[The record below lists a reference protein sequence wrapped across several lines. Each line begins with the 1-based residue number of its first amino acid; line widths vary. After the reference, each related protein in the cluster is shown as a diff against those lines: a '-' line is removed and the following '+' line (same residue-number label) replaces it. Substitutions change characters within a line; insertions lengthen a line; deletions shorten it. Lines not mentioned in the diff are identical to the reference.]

1 MIVGMQGSRNFNDYS
16 IFLNAMLRVLNSF
29 EAGDTEFTIMTA
41 GPFRINEMAQEFVNV
56 SDWKSRGIK
65 AKVVKMP
72 AVALT
77 ERMGAIDQ
85 FVYFC
90 NPKEPLSPLVAEADK
105 HDIFPQVFRYA
116 TKQ

>member
-1 MIVGMQGSRNFNDYS
+1 MIVGMQGSRSFDDYS

-29 EAGDTEFTIMTA
+29 ESGDTEFTILTA

-90 NPKEPLSPLVAEADK
+90 NPKEPLSPLVKEADK

-116 TKQ
+116 KQ